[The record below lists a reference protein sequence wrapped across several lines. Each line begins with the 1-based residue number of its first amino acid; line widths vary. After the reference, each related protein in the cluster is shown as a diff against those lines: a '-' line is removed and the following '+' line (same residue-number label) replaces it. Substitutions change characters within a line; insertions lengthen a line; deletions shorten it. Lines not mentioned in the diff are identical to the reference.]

1 MINLKRILQGA
12 RNTSIVFCLIVFTT
26 CLGACTSLQPARG
39 AVESPETEAP
49 SQPYVS
55 RVGDPKAKA
64 LFYFSQAQLLA
75 GGGQFSEA
83 VASLSKAIEL
93 DPDSAYLHL
102 QQGEFYLHLNDAEK
116 AIRALEDTLILEP
129 DSKKALMLLGN
140 IYFQQKNDTKAA
152 EYYRKVLE
160 LDPEQDAAAL
170 QLGIALARSGD
181 TEEAVDTL
189 KALRKRRPDSIMAD
203 LTLARLYRE
212 IGLDALSE
220 ESYRNVIKQRPDL
233 EQAYLELGALYEKQD
248 DFPKAIATFREA
260 LKIAPE
266 NLSVRHHLALIFI
279 NRGELP
285 QALAEL
291 QAALKYNPQDLDALR
306 KIGLIYMEQEK
317 WADAADTFRQI
328 LDVDPNLD
336 QVAFY
341 LGTSLERQQLWQE
354 AAKTFESIPKTSP
367 LYSDVAS
374 HLAFLY
380 AKLDRTDDAIHL
392 VEGQIGQ
399 SGGSPEMYS
408 FLASLYESHK
418 NYPQALDVLNK
429 GLQRF
434 PKADALA
441 YQKGLVLEREGDRQ
455 GAIAAMRQAIGI
467 NINQAEAMNFIAYS
481 FAETKENLD
490 EALSLALRALELK
503 NEGHIQDTV
512 GWVYYQMGHFKEA
525 RKYLEEAAKQ
535 LPEDALISE
544 HLGDAYRALK
554 LVNKARKAYEKAIE
568 LDSPQADE
576 VQKKLK
582 ELKGEH

>member
-1 MINLKRILQGA
+1 MLKKR
-12 RNTSIVFCLIVFTT
+12 
-26 CLGACTSLQPARG
+26 
-39 AVESPETEAP
+39 
-49 SQPYVS
+49 
-55 RVGDPKAKA
+55 
-64 LFYFSQAQLLA
+64 
-75 GGGQFSEA
+75 
-83 VASLSKAIEL
+83 
-93 DPDSAYLHL
+93 
-102 QQGEFYLHLNDAEK
+102 
-116 AIRALEDTLILEP
+116 
-129 DSKKALMLLGN
+129 
-140 IYFQQKNDTKAA
+140 YFQQKNDTKAA

-317 WADAADTFRQI
+317 WVDAVDTFREI
-328 LDVDPNLD
+328 LTIDPNLD

-341 LGTSLERQQLWQE
+341 LGTSLERQELWQE

-392 VEGQIGQ
+392 VEG
-399 SGGSPEMYS
+399 SPEMYS

-418 NYPQALDVLNK
+418 NYAQALDVLDK
-429 GLQRF
+429 GLKRF

-503 NEGHIQDTV
+503 NEDTV

-544 HLGDAYRALK
+544 HLGDAYRSLK
-554 LVNKARKAYEKAIE
+554 LVNKARKAYEKALA

-576 VQKKLK
+576 VQKKLE
-582 ELKGEH
+582 ELKGAH